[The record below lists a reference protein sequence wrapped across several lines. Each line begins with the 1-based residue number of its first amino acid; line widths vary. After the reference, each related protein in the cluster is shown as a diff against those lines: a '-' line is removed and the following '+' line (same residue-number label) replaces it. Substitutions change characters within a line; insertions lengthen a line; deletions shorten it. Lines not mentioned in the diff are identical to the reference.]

1 MPGLGAL
8 NARARSPRGAR
19 SALLTRPWLGMPLL
33 LLVLDAVLSDS
44 HGSSSSSLPPPM
56 SCYKSLIALLLT
68 VTTAI
73 TTTTATTKITT
84 ATTSAGSLS
93 RCLCASESKNA
104 KLHFYRHID
113 KRSARDLPLWGV
125 GGMEKQRHSPTKI
138 YTRARTH
145 MKAERAGA
153 AIRKF
158 LQAGLQLAEEEG
170 RCAPPT
176 PRDTFI
182 YATSAQKAFLGMSV
196 RKKTRVPAMPAR
208 VDKQKQ
214 QPHTNY
220 FVADKDHMR
229 LVCSRR
235 LIIYGISACSGSR
248 ARNTIWRLLRLLLL
262 LSLLAVGIL
271 NNTCIVRLA
280 TTFAVIKARGKKMH
294 QPAAFLCYI
303 TVYTSVYRGAAS
315 YIHRG
320 RVCELAL
327 AKKTGSTSMA
337 EMRSREFAIVDTYT
351 LLYLRNTRR
360 DSASVSRVVMYF
372 VLCARVC
379 SHLLAQRKLES
390 SRTIYTYA
398 CAHIWG
404 SCTSSFESRRLRTS
418 RIVYIVSHSSIIRCI
433 PQVRV
438 KWMGRAGMR
447 LSEAESASDCILVV
461 GVSRPKLAAAFLTV
475 ALISLFLT
483 FHILYDSA
491 LYSLHAA
498 AAAAAREAVDSSS
511 SSSSLDLVV
520 LDNGIDDNSY
530 ESNSI
535 DAAPFGTPPAAVTPS
550 LQLQMAAA
558 YNTAS
563 PPAKA
568 HFPKTSRQLPQA
580 IIVGVRKCGT
590 RALLEM
596 LFLHPQIQKAAG
608 EVHFFDRD
616 DNYSKG
622 LEWYRKK
629 MPYSFKGQVTI
640 EKSPSYFVTPEVP
653 ERIFAMNA
661 SVRLLVIVREPVT
674 RAISDYA
681 QLRSHASSTPS
692 PPTSSFSSSSSSSS
706 SPSMSP
712 VSSNNVNSLQSPNS
726 STSTSLQQQQ
736 QQQPQQQQQRSF
748 DELAIR
754 SDGTINESYRPIAIS
769 IYHMHMY
776 RWLEVFERR
785 QILIVNGDQLIDD
798 PVPQLKRIE
807 SFLRLESH
815 IGRHNFYFNHTK
827 GFYCMR
833 SDSEEKCLK
842 ESKGRRHPRVSP
854 MVVSKLRRFFS
865 EHNRKF
871 YDLVGEDLGW
881 PEE

>member
-1 MPGLGAL
+1 M
-8 NARARSPRGAR
+8 
-19 SALLTRPWLGMPLL
+19 T
-33 LLVLDAVLSDS
+33 
-44 HGSSSSSLPPPM
+44 
-56 SCYKSLIALLLT
+56 
-68 VTTAI
+68 
-73 TTTTATTKITT
+73 
-84 ATTSAGSLS
+84 
-93 RCLCASESKNA
+93 
-104 KLHFYRHID
+104 
-113 KRSARDLPLWGV
+113 
-125 GGMEKQRHSPTKI
+125 
-138 YTRARTH
+138 
-145 MKAERAGA
+145 
-153 AIRKF
+153 
-158 LQAGLQLAEEEG
+158 
-170 RCAPPT
+170 
-176 PRDTFI
+176 
-182 YATSAQKAFLGMSV
+182 
-196 RKKTRVPAMPAR
+196 
-208 VDKQKQ
+208 
-214 QPHTNY
+214 
-220 FVADKDHMR
+220 
-229 LVCSRR
+229 
-235 LIIYGISACSGSR
+235 
-248 ARNTIWRLLRLLLL
+248 
-262 LSLLAVGIL
+262 
-271 NNTCIVRLA
+271 
-280 TTFAVIKARGKKMH
+280 IKAW
-294 QPAAFLCYI
+294 
-303 TVYTSVYRGAAS
+303 
-315 YIHRG
+315 
-320 RVCELAL
+320 
-327 AKKTGSTSMA
+327 
-337 EMRSREFAIVDTYT
+337 
-351 LLYLRNTRR
+351 TRHEWPPQFPL
-360 DSASVSRVVMYF
+360 D
-372 VLCARVC
+372 VL
-379 SHLLAQRKLES
+379 
-390 SRTIYTYA
+390 
-398 CAHIWG
+398 
-404 SCTSSFESRRLRTS
+404 
-418 RIVYIVSHSSIIRCI
+418 
-433 PQVRV
+433 
-438 KWMGRAGMR
+438 WMGRAGMR

-511 SSSSLDLVV
+511 SSSSLDLLV

-535 DAAPFGTPPAAVTPS
+535 DVVAAAPFGTPPAAVTPS
-550 LQLQMAAA
+550 LQLRMTAA

-681 QLRSHASSTPS
+681 QLRSHAS
-692 PPTSSFSSSSSSSS
+692 
-706 SPSMSP
+706 
-712 VSSNNVNSLQSPNS
+712 PNS

-736 QQQPQQQQQRSF
+736 QQQQPQQQQRSF